1 MFFVLGTLRMVVFSG
16 GRRIFEF
23 FLCFTM
29 GRFIFFCLCLVDN
42 FCLFFGF
49 EFGFLVVKDWVVLL
63 RCFRLVEWW
72 WWWCCCCKCCF
83 WLVGFFMGAVFVG
96 FGGGSEGTVVV
107 VEVVAVVVDWLLL
120 VAFFLLWIW
129 RCRYRVLYCVNCFL

>member
-1 MFFVLGTLRMVVFSG
+1 MFFVLGTFRMVVFSG

-49 EFGFLVVKDWVVLL
+49 EFGFLVVKD
-63 RCFRLVEWW
+63 
-72 WWWCCCCKCCF
+72 
-83 WLVGFFMGAVFVG
+83 
-96 FGGGSEGTVVV
+96 
-107 VEVVAVVVDWLLL
+107 
-120 VAFFLLWIW
+120 
-129 RCRYRVLYCVNCFL
+129 

>member
-1 MFFVLGTLRMVVFSG
+1 MFFVLGTLRMVVFLG

-72 WWWCCCCKCCF
+72 WWCCCCKCCF

-96 FGGGSEGTVVV
+96 FGGRSEGTVVV

-120 VAFFLLWIW
+120 VAFVLLWIW
-129 RCRYRVLYCVNCFL
+129 RCRYRVSYCVNCFL

>member
-1 MFFVLGTLRMVVFSG
+1 MFFVLGTFRMVVFSG

-23 FLCFTM
+23 FLCFMM

-72 WWWCCCCKCCF
+72 WWCCCCKCCF

-96 FGGGSEGTVVV
+96 FGGGSWGTVVV

-120 VAFFLLWIW
+120 VAFVLLWIW
-129 RCRYRVLYCVNCFL
+129 RCRYRVSYCVNCFL